1 MTSPFACT
9 GTVEPRQKDDA
20 INARAENAAA
30 INQELSWLSQLIDA
44 SIRLHFGQECACK
57 DVRDMAPPDL
67 TPDTSAFAQLINDSA
82 MSFEERAA
90 LILALAPRLRPQVLD
105 PFLMKNPNFERG
117 FTEFGG
123 VLSGNHSG
131 FWPTVETAA
140 FVLCG
145 ENLERR
151 FALQS
156 LLEPDRLLRSSKLL
170 HLDDAQVAQS
180 LFSAALQ
187 AGKETLDRL
196 TAGGG
201 YRPSFSNAFPAKRIT
216 TPLEWNDLVLSESTL
231 HEVEEIRAW
240 IEHRHTLMH
249 DWGLGDKLKPGFR
262 SLFYGPPGT
271 GKTLTASLLGKTTGL
286 DVYRIDLS
294 LVVSKW
300 VGETEKNLSAVFDQ
314 AEAGD
319 WILFFDEA
327 DALFGRRTQTTS
339 ANDRYANQEVAY
351 LLQRVEDFPGV
362 AILAS
367 NLKSN
372 IDEAFARRFQSM
384 IYFPIPEPAERLRLW
399 RGAFSDASRLEPA
412 VDLPRL
418 ADEFEV
424 TGGAIVNVLRY
435 ASLTALRRR
444 ADTMRL
450 NDITHGIRREF
461 RKDGKVI

>member
-1 MTSPFACT
+1 MNTHA
-9 GTVEPRQKDDA
+9 D
-20 INARAENAAA
+20 NAGAL
-30 INQELSWLSQLIDA
+30 NQELAWLSQLIDA

-57 DVRDMAPPDL
+57 DIRDIAPPDL
-67 TPDTSAFAQLINDSA
+67 ARSTSAYAQLIRDSA
-82 MSFEERAA
+82 MSFEQRAV
-90 LILALAPRLRPQVLD
+90 LILALAPHLRPQVLD

-123 VLSGNHSG
+123 MLSSSHGG

-156 LLEPDRLLRSSKLL
+156 LLEPGSLLRSSNLL
-170 HLDDAQVAQS
+170 HLDDAQVTHS
-180 LFSAALQ
+180 LFSATLQ
-187 AGKETLDRL
+187 VGKETLNRL

-201 YRPSFSNAFPAKRIT
+201 YRPSFSNSFPAKRIT
-216 TPLEWNDLVLSESTL
+216 TALEWDDLVLSGPTL

-240 IEHRHTLMH
+240 IEHRHTLLH
-249 DWGLGDKLKPGFR
+249 EWQLDKKIKPGFR

-271 GKTLTASLLGKTTGL
+271 GKTLTASLLGKSTGL

-294 LVVSKW
+294 QVVSKW
-300 VGETEKNLSAVFDQ
+300 VGETEKNLSTVFDQ
-314 AEAGD
+314 AQASD

-327 DALFGRRTQTTS
+327 DALFGKRTQTSS

-351 LLQRVEDFPGV
+351 LLQRIEDFPGIV
-362 AILAS
+362 ILAS

-384 IYFPIPEPAERLRLW
+384 IYFPVPEPAERLRLW
-399 RGAFSDASRLEPA
+399 RGAFSDAARLEPS
-412 VDLPRL
+412 VDLQQV

-424 TGGAIVNVLRY
+424 TGGAIINVLRY
-435 ASLTALRRR
+435 ASLTALRRH
-444 ADTMRL
+444 ADTVRL